1 MLLSVG
7 PVLAAGWAR
16 REFRPNGLVVALT
29 AVTMW
34 TALGGTAVALAAA
47 AVGRSHSDD
56 QRAPFVL
63 IRVPRGGDVRKE
75 PRRRGFAVRRG
86 GTFPGL
92 GPDRLGIAVRPR
104 LPRPARRRCSKPPL
118 TRMPSPPHAPLA
130 KACREQ
136 SSLAQA
142 TPASRRKRAN
152 QALSQLR
159 VDNID

>member
-34 TALGGTAVALAAA
+34 TVLGGAAAAALAAA
-47 AVGRSHSDD
+47 AVGRSHSGD

-63 IRVPRGGDVRKE
+63 IRVSRGGDVRKE

-86 GTFPGL
+86 RTFPGL
-92 GPDRLGIAVRPR
+92 GPDWLGIAVPD
-104 LPRPARRRCSKPPL
+104 PVTSGAFARSL
-118 TRMPSPPHAPLA
+118 
-130 KACREQ
+130 REVP
-136 SSLAQA
+136 
-142 TPASRRKRAN
+142 T
-152 QALSQLR
+152 
-159 VDNID
+159 